1 MGARGN
7 VVRSGLGVVGSRR
20 KPVDDSRGGRR
31 PSFWSLVMEE
41 ARRLRGGEKGEG
53 MSLERKQKE
62 GVSVR
67 WVTVAFA

>member
-1 MGARGN
+1 
-7 VVRSGLGVVGSRR
+7 
-20 KPVDDSRGGRR
+20 
-31 PSFWSLVMEE
+31 MEE

-67 WVTVAFA
+67 WVTVA